1 MNLLFDAN
9 LSWRLPLLLS
19 TTFPKCKHVEQI
31 DLPVPAKDIEIWN
44 WARLNDYI
52 IVTNDDDFFQLLIQK
67 DFPPKVVLLKVG
79 NQSTKNIKDI
89 LSRNVLKIQNLHES
103 PDLGILEIY

>member
-9 LSWRLPLLLS
+9 LSWRLPKLLS
-19 TTFPKCKHVEQI
+19 AIFPKCQHVEQI
-31 DLPVPAKDIEIWN
+31 DLPFPAKDFN
-44 WARLNDYI
+44 
-52 IVTNDDDFFQLLIQK
+52 
-67 DFPPKVVLLKVG
+67 
-79 NQSTKNIKDI
+79 DI